1 MASKKCGVN
10 GENENGSVMTIE
22 EEMKMAWN
30 KWKQMKEKRNVEM
43 KKINRSSAI
52 SNRGSEMK
60 IMA

>member
-1 MASKKCGVN
+1 
-10 GENENGSVMTIE
+10 
-22 EEMKMAWN
+22 
-30 KWKQMKEKRNVEM
+30 MKEKRNVEM